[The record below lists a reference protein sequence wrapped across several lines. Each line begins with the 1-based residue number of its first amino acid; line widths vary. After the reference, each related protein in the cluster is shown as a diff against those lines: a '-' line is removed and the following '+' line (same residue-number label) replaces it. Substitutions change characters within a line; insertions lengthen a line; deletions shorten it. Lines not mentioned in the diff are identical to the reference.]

1 MLGAEWEAILSRV
14 SGETRTTPPVL
25 SASEKEQQADG
36 KQKRGLRYV
45 IAGAVLVLLAAE
57 LVGLFMLIVWQGRGH
72 FHLNEWMFGFLTN
85 GVLLQTFFSLRTI
98 ITHLFP
104 EGQKDFPAPPAK

>member
-1 MLGAEWEAILSRV
+1 MSQQDWQEIEASV
-14 SGETRTTPPVL
+14 VGETNTTAPVL
-25 SASEKEQQADG
+25 RDAAVERQRDSEQ
-36 KQKRGLRYV
+36 RRRLRYG
-45 IAGAVLVLLAAE
+45 IAIMVVLLLWTE
-57 LVGLFMLIVWQGRGH
+57 LIALFALIVWQGRGH

-104 EGQKDFPAPPAK
+104 KGETFNNR

>member
-1 MLGAEWEAILSRV
+1 MLMV
-14 SGETRTTPPVL
+14 
-25 SASEKEQQADG
+25 
-36 KQKRGLRYV
+36 
-45 IAGAVLVLLAAE
+45 E

-104 EGQKDFPAPPAK
+104 EGRADFLHPEKSDEKSED